1 MPRGPRLDAPGVL
14 HHVMVRGIER
24 RPLFRDDRDR
34 DDFLRRLGSLAGSGT
49 LIVYAWALLPNH
61 VHLLVRTGTRPLA
74 RTMRSLL
81 TGYAGAFNRRH
92 RRAGHLF
99 QNRYRSI
106 VVEEEAYFLELVR
119 YLHLNPIRGGLVP
132 DLHALERH
140 PYTGHAA
147 LMGKVSRPWQETGEV
162 LGHFAKALRRAR
174 AHYRTFVAAG
184 VPLGRRPELQ
194 GGGLIRSL
202 GGWQTVRD
210 LRRGREAYTGD
221 ERILGSSEF
230 VESVR
235 REVEERV
242 GQEEKARRRSVPL
255 ATLVRRM
262 GESLGLEPEGILG
275 RSRSRAATRARQ
287 ILAYVWVERLGRR
300 ASELGRVLGQTRGN
314 VSLAAKRGAEMVQAR
329 GSLIERW
336 CR

>member
-24 RPLFRDDRDR
+24 RALFRDDRDR
-34 DDFLRRLGSLAGSGT
+34 DDFLRRLGGFAEGRALT
-49 LIVYAWALLPNH
+49 VYAWALLPNH

-119 YLHLNPIRGGLVP
+119 YLHLNPLRGGVVA
-132 DLHALERH
+132 DLRALDRYA
-140 PYTGHAA
+140 YTGHAA
-147 LMGKVSRPWQETGEV
+147 LMGKVSQGWQATGEV
-162 LGHFAKALRRAR
+162 LGHFAKNPRRAR
-174 AHYRTFVAAG
+174 AHYRAFVTAG

-202 GGWQTVRD
+202 GGWQAVRA
-210 LRRGREAYTGD
+210 LRRGREAYTAD

-230 VESVR
+230 VDAML
-235 REVEERV
+235 REVEGRET
-242 GQEEKARRRSVPL
+242 QEEKTLRRSVPL
-255 ATLVRRM
+255 STLVRRM
-262 GESLGLEPEGILG
+262 GESMGVEPEGILG
-275 RSRSRAATRARQ
+275 RSRARAATHARQ

-300 ASELGRVLGQTRGN
+300 ASELARVLGQTRGN
-314 VSLAAKRGAEMVQAR
+314 VSLAAKQGAKLIR
-329 GSLIERW
+329 PWGNLIERW